1 MVEAEIACDP
11 ITLSQRKI
19 ENISRGP
26 RRHGDFGN
34 SRNAPRR
41 TTNDPSARS
50 LATKIDSENTNKE
63 KPEDIPCAMCGK
75 AHDLESCKLYLDM
88 NVKARK
94 ELAKSK
100 GLCFGCLVRGH
111 IARDCK
117 GRKKCDT
124 CERSHPTS
132 LHGDLK
138 REPEENK
145 PPETQNETEQR
156 TIHCTKS
163 GDSIVSSMIVPVWVH
178 HTNNP
183 ENAVLVY
190 ALLDDQSDTTFVSL
204 DTLGNL
210 GVDGQATQISLSTM
224 NAANEIIHTSKV
236 NGLVVSDFDRSTQI
250 QLPQAF
256 SCQDIPTKRSQ
267 IPRPEMAARWAHL
280 ERIKTKLT
288 PYHSNV
294 EVGLLIG
301 ANCPRALIPR
311 KVIPGQGDEPYA
323 QRTELGWG
331 IVGNINNKEIETDN
345 VEGVVHRIISNPVTI
360 GQNRERACTFHV
372 TKSVKEIINP
382 QEIRRIME
390 SDFSER
396 SADRNPISLDD
407 LKFLEQ
413 LKSGIHKL
421 PNGHYEMP
429 LPFRSGLPELPNNKI
444 LALRRLQGLKNRMQK
459 DQRYH
464 QHYTSF
470 MNDLLQRGYAE
481 AVPEGESSGSN
492 VLYIPHHGVYHPQK
506 PLRVVFDCSASY
518 RGESLNQ
525 QLLQGPDKTNDLI
538 GVLSRFR
545 QFPVAFACDVEAMFH
560 QFYVNVE
567 HRNYLWFLWWE
578 NGDVSKEPTEYRMT
592 VHLFGATS
600 SPGCANY
607 GLKAIAEDN
616 KHEFGEE
623 IANFVKRD
631 FYVDDGLKSLKS
643 VPEAVSVIQKTKD
656 MLSQGGLRLHK
667 FVSNSRDVLSAI
679 SPDDLDFNDGPPIE
693 RTLGT
698 EWCIGSDS
706 FKLRIILQLKPCT
719 RRGILSTIS
728 SIYDPLGFA
737 APFLLTGRQI
747 LQDLCRDKAEWDDP
761 VPKKCV
767 RDGRSFEAIC
777 SPWTK

>member
-1 MVEAEIACDP
+1 MGRVDSLKFLNDDQEVHEMASKLPKWALTRWGRKVYTWKNEKKTSPFSEFVRYVVVEAEIACDP

-41 TTNDPSARS
+41 PTNDPSARS

-111 IARDCK
+111 MARDCK

-124 CERSHPTS
+124 CKRSHPTS

-145 PPETQNETEQR
+145 PPQTQNETEQR

-224 NAANEIIHTSKV
+224 NAANEIIQTSKV

-288 PYHSNV
+288 PHHSNV

-301 ANCPRALIPR
+301 ANCPRALIPQ

-331 IVGNINNKEIETDN
+331 IVGNINNN
-345 VEGVVHRIISNPVTI
+345 
-360 GQNRERACTFHV
+360 GQC
-372 TKSVKEIINP
+372 
-382 QEIRRIME
+382 
-390 SDFSER
+390 
-396 SADRNPISLDD
+396 
-407 LKFLEQ
+407 
-413 LKSGIHKL
+413 
-421 PNGHYEMP
+421 
-429 LPFRSGLPELPNNKI
+429 
-444 LALRRLQGLKNRMQK
+444 
-459 DQRYH
+459 
-464 QHYTSF
+464 
-470 MNDLLQRGYAE
+470 
-481 AVPEGESSGSN
+481 
-492 VLYIPHHGVYHPQK
+492 
-506 PLRVVFDCSASY
+506 
-518 RGESLNQ
+518 
-525 QLLQGPDKTNDLI
+525 
-538 GVLSRFR
+538 
-545 QFPVAFACDVEAMFH
+545 
-560 QFYVNVE
+560 
-567 HRNYLWFLWWE
+567 
-578 NGDVSKEPTEYRMT
+578 
-592 VHLFGATS
+592 
-600 SPGCANY
+600 
-607 GLKAIAEDN
+607 
-616 KHEFGEE
+616 
-623 IANFVKRD
+623 
-631 FYVDDGLKSLKS
+631 
-643 VPEAVSVIQKTKD
+643 
-656 MLSQGGLRLHK
+656 
-667 FVSNSRDVLSAI
+667 
-679 SPDDLDFNDGPPIE
+679 
-693 RTLGT
+693 
-698 EWCIGSDS
+698 
-706 FKLRIILQLKPCT
+706 
-719 RRGILSTIS
+719 
-728 SIYDPLGFA
+728 
-737 APFLLTGRQI
+737 
-747 LQDLCRDKAEWDDP
+747 
-761 VPKKCV
+761 
-767 RDGRSFEAIC
+767 
-777 SPWTK
+777 